1 MGEKL
6 LSVGLDVGTTSTQM
20 VVSRL
25 TVENQASAF
34 SVPDMEIRQR
44 ELLYQSP
51 VYFTPLLEGNRMDAA
66 ALRRLVEQE
75 YEKAGITRQMV
86 DTGAVIVTGE
96 SSRTENAAAVMEALS
111 DLAGH
116 FVVAAAGPD
125 LESVLA
131 AKGAGAVDYS
141 GRTGETVL
149 HMDIGGGT
157 SNLALIQKG
166 EITATGCMNVGGRL
180 VKLER
185 GIITYVS
192 PVLQGIFHK
201 QVGEALSWEEARH
214 LTVRLAEALEMAAG
228 LRPSD
233 GLLEQL
239 TTREAAGA
247 LPLNAPGEKLTLSF
261 SGGVA
266 DCIEREI
273 PWQEF
278 GDIGPL
284 LGQAIGTSRL
294 CSGKYVL
301 GTNTIRATVIG
312 AGCHSTQLS
321 GSTVYSQNVQFPLKN
336 IPVITQKAQRTQQ
349 EGNVFFA
356 LPGVRSPTYAQVQQ
370 MAAEISRMPQPIY
383 LCLEQDM
390 AKALGQAMALRLG
403 RDAEILCIDR
413 IRVHPGDYLDVAAPV
428 GPAFPVVVKT
438 LVLQKRDIEGGSI

>member
-1 MGEKL
+1 MGERL

-34 SVPDMEIRQR
+34 SVPDMEIQQR

-111 DLAGH
+111 NLAGP

-131 AKGAGAVDYS
+131 AKGAGAADYS

-201 QVGEALSWEEARH
+201 QVGEALSREEARH

-370 MAAEISRMPQPIY
+370 MAAEISRLPQPIY

>member
-1 MGEKL
+1 MGERL

-25 TVENQASAF
+25 TVENKASAF

-51 VYFTPLLEGNRMDAA
+51 VFFTPLLEGNRMDAA
-66 ALRRLVEQE
+66 ALRRLVERE
-75 YEKAGITRQMV
+75 YEKAGITREMV

-131 AKGAGAVDYS
+131 AKGAGAADYS

-201 QVGEALSWEEARH
+201 QVGEALSREEARH
-214 LTVRLAEALEMAAG
+214 LTARLAEALEMAAG

-413 IRVHPGDYLDVAAPV
+413 IRVHPGDYLDVATPV